1 VNEYPLNECIR
12 DQKCGLGEILG
23 VKVLWEKK
31 PANLTEKSSLLQFI
45 YTFFNQINSNFY
57 ENRPT
62 KPIPNEVVCVS
73 KVFSIREW
81 MNWVKDENYRR
92 ELVLR
97 GETFANVFLSY
108 RRNFKDSETEPVP
121 TPTPTPTL
129 QSSAS
134 ITSLTDLAQEMAT
147 AEATA
152 AEATV
157 AEAATEPTTMM

>member
-1 VNEYPLNECIR
+1 MR
-12 DQKCGLGEILG
+12 
-23 VKVLWEKK
+23 KK
-31 PANLTEKSSLLQFI
+31 
-45 YTFFNQINSNFY
+45 
-57 ENRPT
+57 RRT

-73 KVFSIREW
+73 KVFSIKEW

-108 RRNFKDSETEPVP
+108 RRNFKDSEAEPVP
-121 TPTPTPTL
+121 TPTL
-129 QSSAS
+129 QPSAS

-152 AEATV
+152 EAAEAT
-157 AEAATEPTTMM
+157 AEATAADVTAEATAEAAAATEPTTMM